1 MPIIG
6 SHTINSS
13 TGLVPG
19 GGIDWTQ
26 LGRSKWPLVAALGAG
41 CLVGASGLFL
51 VQRLSRRLELEAPS
65 RAMSKELTQL
75 HSSIQTL
82 QESIREIKEAQSNGG
97 RGVAAKNGKATKSAL
112 RTVTFSDVEESFN
125 SRAREDKHF
134 SPDHVSVQSGDT
146 FTSGNTE
153 YFSADEGAFS
163 ADEFFDLPQDD
174 LDVEAEINN
183 ANAGESDKILELFR
197 DVDDKLEGSG
207 EEQEDALRTLREHE
221 DELNQ
226 NGEFLWRLCK
236 AVYLYAINIGVRG
249 DASGKKA
256 LIDEAC
262 ELGKRAVDFNCNSS
276 EGHKWYAIVVGS
288 RSEYVGTKEKIEDG
302 YEFKRHID
310 RAAELAP
317 HDHTIQHLLG
327 RFCYEVAALSW
338 WEKKMAATLF
348 AEVPSTNMD
357 EAREHF
363 ANAERL
369 KPDGWKE
376 NRQFLAKSLV
386 QLGEVEEAV
395 VWLERAASMPV
406 KNPDDEIAQED
417 IEKMLSQYKRPS

>member
-1 MPIIG
+1 
-6 SHTINSS
+6 
-13 TGLVPG
+13 
-19 GGIDWTQ
+19 
-26 LGRSKWPLVAALGAG
+26 
-41 CLVGASGLFL
+41 
-51 VQRLSRRLELEAPS
+51 
-65 RAMSKELTQL
+65 MSKELTQL
-75 HSSIQTL
+75 HSSIRTL
-82 QESIREIKEAQSNGG
+82 QESIREIKEAQLNGG
-97 RGVAAKNGKATKSAL
+97 RGTAAKNVKPAKSAL

-125 SRAREDKHF
+125 SRAQDENHF

-146 FTSGNTE
+146 FTSTTE

-174 LDVEAEINN
+174 VEEEAVANN
-183 ANAGESDKILELFR
+183 ASDSDKILELFR

-207 EEQEDALRTLREHE
+207 DEQEEALRILRERE
-221 DELNQ
+221 EELNQ

-236 AVYLYAINIGVRG
+236 AVYLSAINLGVRG
-249 DASGKKA
+249 DASGKRA
-256 LIDEAC
+256 LIDEAVK
-262 ELGKRAVDFNCNSS
+262 LGKKAVDFNCNSS

-348 AEVPSTNMD
+348 AEVPTTSMD

-395 VWLERAASMPV
+395 VWLERAAAMPV

-417 IEKMLSQYKRPS
+417 IEKMLSQYRRPS